1 MFELV
6 VFNLYDDRICLL
18 LIEYKVLNE
27 RLGYI
32 LLGNIVF
39 NWGMFFFGRKF
50 KRFESFCYIYVI

>member
-1 MFELV
+1 MFEWV

-32 LLGNIVF
+32 LLGNIVLI
-39 NWGMFFFGRKF
+39 GECFFLEGNLKGLRVFV
-50 KRFESFCYIYVI
+50 IYM